1 MTENHQELERLIIT
15 SRDKFRALVDGLEDE
30 VMSIDSSFRII
41 SANQTLA
48 ESLDLHPRMVVG
60 RQCHQILYGL
70 ERPCP
75 EVGIPCPAVA
85 SFQTKRV
92 EVVQHDLTSGHMDD
106 YGPRFIEV
114 RAMPVLNKTGE
125 MGEVILVRRDI
136 TLQRLAEIQ
145 ITEHNILLEQEVK
158 ERTRELVEANEQLLV
173 QRNELA
179 AANDELMHLQDLKE
193 DLTNMVIHDL
203 KGPLSEIQ
211 ANLEM
216 LKFESLSELQAEFV
230 EAGQLGGDDL
240 LRMITNLLDVSRLE
254 ENRMIID
261 KQPFDIIERITD
273 LKNRLG
279 PMARLKQVNINT
291 RMDQD
296 LPLLLADQR
305 LFERIMN
312 NLLSNALDYVAE
324 SGHIELTVTFYD
336 NYFRFSV
343 QDDGPGI
350 AEELHEKIFE
360 KFSQG
365 LQGRPRTSSGLG
377 LTFCRMAV
385 EAHDGRIWVESQ
397 PGHGST
403 FTFVLPHV
411 PYIGGEMESGD
422 D

>member
-1 MTENHQELERLIIT
+1 MTENRQEFERLIVT
-15 SRDKFRALVDGLEDE
+15 SRDKFRALVDGLEDA
-30 VMSIDSSFRII
+30 VMSIDPSFRII
-41 SANQTLA
+41 SANQALA
-48 ESLDLHPRMVVG
+48 RSLDLHPRMVVG
-60 RQCHQILYGL
+60 RRCHQILYGL
-70 ERPCP
+70 EHPCP
-75 EVGIPCPAVA
+75 KTGIPCPAVTT
-85 SFQTKRV
+85 FETKRV

-106 YGPRFIEV
+106 NGPRFMEV
-114 RAMPVLNKTGE
+114 RAMPVFNKAGD
-125 MGEVILVRRDI
+125 MGEVLLVRRDV
-136 TLQRLAEIQ
+136 TRQRLAEIQ
-145 ITEHNILLEQEVK
+145 IKEHNMLLEQEVK
-158 ERTRELVEANEQLLV
+158 ERTRELVGANEQLLV

-179 AANDELMHLQDLKE
+179 STNDELMSLQDLKE
-193 DLTNMVIHDL
+193 DLTDMVIHDL

-216 LKFESLSELQAEFV
+216 LKFDSLSELQAEFV
-230 EAGQLGGDDL
+230 EAAQLGGDDL

-254 ENRMIID
+254 ENRMVLD
-261 KQPFDIIERITD
+261 KQPFDINERIKD
-273 LKNRLG
+273 LKDRLG
-279 PMARLKQVNINT
+279 PMARLRQVNINT

-324 SGHIELTVTFYD
+324 SGHIELTVSFSD

-365 LQGRPRTSSGLG
+365 QQGRPRTSSGLG

-397 PGHGST
+397 PDHGST
-403 FTFVLPHV
+403 FTFVLPYV
-411 PYIGGEMESGD
+411 PYIGEEMENGD